1 MMRPAPATQPWPES
15 VNWTAASAG
24 DWPGPDP
31 EPGAADPVAEAP
43 RPAQDEADAGD
54 PAVPGE
60 LGVAP
65 DPALDAPA
73 DGPEAVPADPD
84 DAAHPATGPATA
96 STASA
101 EAAARRTRAPPGGRA
116 TGAGGSNVWFA
127 RALTGISFVT
137 FQMTLY
143 PLARLYRVPSV
154 RSWG

>member
-1 MMRPAPATQPWPES
+1 MRPAPATQPWPES
-15 VNWTAASAG
+15 VNWTDASAG
-24 DWPGPDP
+24 DWPEPDPEP

-54 PAVPGE
+54 PAMPGE

-73 DGPEAVPADPD
+73 DAGEAVPADPD
-84 DAAHPATGPATA
+84 DAAAHPATGPATA

-101 EAAARRTRAPPGGRA
+101 EAAARRTRTPPGGRA
-116 TGAGGSNVWFA
+116 TGAGGSNVWFG

-154 RSWG
+154 